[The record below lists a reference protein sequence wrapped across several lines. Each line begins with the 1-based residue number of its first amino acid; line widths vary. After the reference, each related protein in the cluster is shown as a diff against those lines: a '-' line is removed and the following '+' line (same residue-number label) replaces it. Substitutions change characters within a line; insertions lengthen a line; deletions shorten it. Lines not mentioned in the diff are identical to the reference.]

1 MLMARAIQGIGMS
14 MFPIAFGI
22 VRDVFPREKISIG
35 QGVIT
40 SMFASG
46 AVIGLAVGGV
56 IMQNYGWGATVVT
69 IIPIAITLLLII
81 RRLINIIQG
90 EQQGQSER
98 RKDRK

>member
-1 MLMARAIQGIGMS
+1 MLVARAIQGIGMS

-46 AVIGLAVGGV
+46 AVIGLAVGG
-56 IMQNYGWGATVVT
+56 IIIQNYGWRDHVLYNNTHCYCSSFNNK
-69 IIPIAITLLLII
+69 AIY
-81 RRLINIIQG
+81 
-90 EQQGQSER
+90 
-98 RKDRK
+98 